1 MKTGDLIASAVANT
15 FRSKL
20 RTTLTVIA
28 IFIGAFTLTLTSAI
42 GTGISDYITTQVG
55 AIGATNSL
63 TVTKTASAQSS
74 TGSGPQKYDPDT
86 AQSASG
92 GGPAGL
98 ARGGSAALSA
108 DDITAIKNV
117 DGITSAS
124 GNTGVDPSWIS
135 YSDNGKW
142 VLSLNAVRNVSADL
156 ASGAQLDNTAGDN
169 QIVLPTTY
177 LHNLGLGSAKD
188 AVGKTV
194 TIGIGDY
201 LGTMHQVQA
210 TIVGIQNAT
219 LFTSGASVN
228 DTLRSALET
237 AQTTGKPT
245 AVATTY
251 GSATATFA
259 KDATPQQI
267 AKIKADLKDAGFTGL
282 TIDDQLGS
290 LLTVINGIVG
300 VLDAFAV
307 IALIAAGFG
316 IVNTLLMSVQE
327 RTREIGLMKAM
338 GMGGGRVFALFSME
352 AVFIGF
358 LGSAIGALA
367 AIGLGT
373 LISNRLSATLLSDL
387 PGLHLLQFSVAS
399 VATIIVVV
407 MAISF
412 VAGTLPARRASR
424 QDPIEALRYE

>member
-1 MKTGDLIASAVANT
+1 MKTADLIASAVANT

-42 GTGISDYITTQVG
+42 GTGVSSYIGTQVSS
-55 AIGATNSL
+55 IGATDTL
-63 TVTKTASAQSS
+63 TVTKAASAPSS
-74 TGSGPQKYDPDT
+74 TGSGPQKYDPNAAT
-86 AQSASG
+86 AVG
-92 GGPAGL
+92 GGPL
-98 ARGGSAALSA
+98 ARGGGSESALTAE
-108 DDITAIKNV
+108 DITTIKGI
-117 DGITSAS
+117 DGITGAS
-124 GNTGVDPSWIS
+124 GNTAVTPSWIG
-135 YSDNGKW
+135 YADHGQW
-142 VLSLNAVRNVSADL
+142 VLTVNAVRGVKADL
-156 ASGAQLDNTAGDN
+156 AAGAQLDRTSDEN

-177 LHNLGLGSAKD
+177 LGNLGLGSAKN
-188 AVGKTV
+188 AIGKTV
-194 TIGIGDY
+194 TIGIKDY
-201 LGTMHQVQA
+201 LGAMHEVTA
-210 TIVGIQNAT
+210 TVVGIQNAT
-219 LFTSGASVN
+219 LFSSGAALN
-228 DTLRSALET
+228 DALRSALQT
-237 AQTTGKPT
+237 AQATGRP
-245 AVATTY
+245 ATVVTGY

-259 KDATPQQI
+259 ANATPQQI
-267 AKIKADLKDAGFTGL
+267 RAVKADLTKAGFTGM
-282 TIDDQLGS
+282 TVADQLGS
-290 LLTVINGIVG
+290 VLTVVNGIVG

-338 GMGGGRVFALFSME
+338 GMGNGRVFALFSLE

-373 LISNRLSATLLSDL
+373 LISDRLSATLLSDL
-387 PGLHLLQFSVAS
+387 PGLHLLQFSAVS
-399 VATIIVVV
+399 VTSIVLVV

-412 VAGTLPARRASR
+412 LAGTLPARRASR